1 MVCAVADV
9 DKSLPTTG
17 MDRRGIMFGS
27 AAFVLAFHLPAQA
40 QPRSKGP
47 PAPKAAPIADA
58 SRQRFNAFLA
68 VGSDDIVTAIIAQTE
83 GGQGNSTGMPQVIA
97 AELGADWDKMRVQF
111 STERRPE
118 FINTKLYKGL
128 VLTAGSS
135 SVTLFY
141 EPMRKA
147 AAATREMFVAA
158 AAERWGVTPG
168 ECDVENS
175 KVIHRS
181 SGRRFTFGELAEAAA
196 RQPVPQNPSLRKLS
210 DMPLI
215 GQPVQRLDAE
225 AKSNGS
231 ARFGLDFQVPGMLW
245 AAVRHGPVRG
255 SSVVSLDAE
264 AARKA
269 PGVRLVTEIAQGV
282 AAVADHYWQA
292 VKALQLVR
300 ETYTPYPENQVST
313 RELAGLLRAGLDQPG
328 DPSPQNHGDV
338 PTAMASAAQVLGA
351 EFTFPI
357 LYHSCLE
364 PVSCTASVTSDSC
377 EIWLST
383 KSPSL
388 DGGFAAAALGI
399 DPASVIVHNEYQ
411 GGDFGRRAGFE
422 HVTEAVLLSKAA
434 GRPVKVMWT
443 RDEDIRNDQFRT
455 SAIMRARL
463 GLGQDGM
470 PVAWD
475 LRTASD
481 GVWRQL
487 FPWFYSEQRP
497 LDLPLLTLVAS
508 SYPIPN
514 EYGSYRVVPHP
525 VRIGAFRGNSDQMNG
540 YVLDVMIDEAA
551 HAAGQDPVAYRLKLL
566 AGDPRSAHV
575 VRRAASL
582 AGWGHAPA
590 GRFQGISFIKSE
602 FYATRIAVVVEVA
615 KSSAGIRVTRA
626 FAACDSGLAV
636 NPLLCEHCIEGGI
649 IFGLSNAMFEE
660 VTLTDGAADQK
671 NFDDYRLMRMNEAP
685 HVQVE
690 IISVGETPGSI
701 GEIGTFPVGGALCNA
716 LFRANGVRYRAQPF
730 AKNGVTFA

>member
-1 MVCAVADV
+1 MANV
-9 DKSLPTTG
+9 DKFPPAAG
-17 MDRRGIMFGS
+17 MDRRDFIFGS
-27 AAFVLAFHLPAQA
+27 AAFVLAFHMPPLAA
-40 QPRSKGP
+40 QPGRKGP
-47 PAPKAAPIADA
+47 PAPKSAPIADFGG
-58 SRQRFNAFLA
+58 QRFNAFLT
-68 VGSDDIVTAIIAQTE
+68 VGSDDIATAIIAQTE

-97 AELGADWDKMRVQF
+97 AELGADWNKMRVQF
-111 STERRPE
+111 STERRQE

-135 SVTLFY
+135 SVSLFY
-141 EPMRKA
+141 EPMRRA

-158 AAERWGVTPG
+158 AVMRWGVAPG

-175 KVIHRS
+175 KVVHRS

-196 RQPVPQNPSLRKLS
+196 RQSVPQNPSLRKLS

-215 GQPVQRLDAE
+215 GQRVQRLDAE

-231 ARFGLDFQVPGMLW
+231 ARFGLDFKAPGMLW

-255 SSVVSLDAE
+255 STVASLDAE

-269 PGVRLVTEIAQGV
+269 PGARLVTKIPQGV
-282 AAVADHYWQA
+282 AVVADHYWQA
-292 VKALQLVR
+292 AKALQLVR
-300 ETYTPYPENQVST
+300 ETYTQNPENQVST
-313 RELAGLLRAGLDQPG
+313 RDLNGLLRAGLDQPG
-328 DPSPQNHGDV
+328 DPAPQNHGDV
-338 PTAMASAAQVLGA
+338 PTAMASAAQVLEA

-364 PVSCTASVTSDSC
+364 PVSCTASVMADAC

-383 KSPSL
+383 KSPTL
-388 DGGFAAAALGI
+388 DAGFAAAALGI
-399 DPASVIVHNEYQ
+399 DPAKVIVHNEYQ
-411 GGDFGRRAGFE
+411 GGDFGRRSGFE

-463 GLGQDGM
+463 GLGPDGM

-475 LRTASD
+475 VRTASD

-487 FPWFYSEQRP
+487 FPWFYAEMRP
-497 LDLPLLTLVAS
+497 LDLPLLTLVAGG
-508 SYPIPN
+508 YPIPS

-551 HAAGQDPVAYRLKLL
+551 HATRQDPVAYRLKLL
-566 AGDPRSAHV
+566 AGDPRAANI
-575 VRRAASL
+575 VRRAAAL
-582 AGWGHAPA
+582 AGWGQAPP
-590 GRFQGISFIKSE
+590 GRSQGIAYIQSD

-615 KSSAGIRVTRA
+615 KTSNGIRVTRA
-626 FAACDSGLAV
+626 FAACDSGLLI
-636 NPLLCEHCIEGGI
+636 NPMLCEHCIEGGI
-649 IFGLSNAMFEE
+649 IFGLSNSMFEE

-671 NFDDYRLMRMNEAP
+671 NFNDYRLMRMNEAP
-685 HVQVE
+685 DIQVE
-690 IISVGETPGSI
+690 VISVGETPGSI
-701 GEIGTFPVGGALCNA
+701 GEIGTFPVGAALCNA
-716 LFRANGVRYRAQPF
+716 LYRANGKRYWAQPF
-730 AKNGVTFA
+730 AKNGVAFE

>member
-1 MVCAVADV
+1 MADI
-9 DKSLPTTG
+9 DKSPPATG
-17 MDRRGIMFGS
+17 VDRRGFIFGS
-27 AAFVLAFHLPAQA
+27 AAFVLAFHLPALAA
-40 QPRSKGP
+40 QERRKGP
-47 PAPKAAPIADA
+47 PAPKAAPITDTDG
-58 SRQRFNAFLA
+58 QRFNAFLT
-68 VGSDDIVTAIIAQTE
+68 VSSDDMVTAIIAQTE

-111 STERRPE
+111 STERRQE

-158 AAERWGVTPG
+158 AVERWGVAPG
-168 ECDVENS
+168 ECDVQNS
-175 KVIHRS
+175 KVIHRA

-215 GQPVQRLDAE
+215 GQRVQRLDAE

-231 ARFGLDFQVPGMLW
+231 ARFGLDFQAPGMLW

-255 SSVVSLDAE
+255 SSVASLDAE

-269 PGVRLVTEIAQGV
+269 PGVRLVTEIPQGV
-282 AAVADHYWQA
+282 AVVADHYWQA
-292 VKALQLVR
+292 VKSLQLVR
-300 ETYTPYPENQVST
+300 ETYTQNPKNQVST
-313 RELAGLLRAGLDQPG
+313 RELTRLLRAGLDQPG
-328 DPSPQNHGDV
+328 DPAPQNHGDV
-338 PTAMASAAQVLGA
+338 PTAMASAAQVLEA

-357 LYHSCLE
+357 LYHGCIE
-364 PVSCTASVTSDSC
+364 PVSCTASVTTDGC

-383 KSPSL
+383 KSPTL
-388 DGGFAAAALGI
+388 DAGFAAAALGI
-399 DPASVIVHNEYQ
+399 DPAKVIVHNEYQ
-411 GGDFGRRAGFE
+411 GGDFGRRSGVE
-422 HVTEAVLLSKAA
+422 HVTEAVLLSKAV
-434 GRPVKVMWT
+434 GRPVKAMWT
-443 RDEDIRNDQFRT
+443 RDQDLRNDQFRT

-463 GLGQDGM
+463 GLGADGM

-475 LRTASD
+475 MRTASD

-487 FPWFYSEQRP
+487 FPWFYAEKRP
-497 LDLPLLTLVAS
+497 LDLPILTLVANG
-508 SYPIPN
+508 YPIPN

-540 YVLDVMIDEAA
+540 YVRDVMIDEAA
-551 HAAGQDPVAYRLKLL
+551 HATGQDPVAYRLKLL
-566 AGDPRSAHV
+566 AGDSRSANV
-575 VRRAASL
+575 IRRAATL
-582 AGWGHAPA
+582 AGWGHAPP
-590 GRFQGISFIKSE
+590 GRFQGISFVQSD

-615 KSSAGIRVTRA
+615 KTSDGIRVTRT
-626 FAACDSGLAV
+626 FAACDSGLV
-636 NPLLCEHCIEGGI
+636 INPMLCEHCIAGGI

-671 NFDDYRLMRMNEAP
+671 NFNDYRLMRMNEAP
-685 HVQVE
+685 DVQVE
-690 IISVGETPGSI
+690 IISVGEIPGSF
-701 GEIGTFPVGGALCNA
+701 GEIGTFPVGAALSNA
-716 LFRANGVRYRAQPF
+716 LFQANGERYRAQPF
-730 AKNGVTFA
+730 VKNGVTFA

>member
-1 MVCAVADV
+1 MADV
-9 DKSLPTTG
+9 DKCLPASC
-17 MDRRGIMFGS
+17 MDRRSIIFGS

-40 QPRSKGP
+40 QLRIKGP
-47 PAPKAAPIADA
+47 PAPKAAPIADVG
-58 SRQRFNAFLA
+58 RQRFNAFLA
-68 VGSDDIVTAIIAQTE
+68 VGGDDIVTAIIAQTE
-83 GGQGNSTGMPQVIA
+83 GGQGSSTGMPQIIA

-118 FINTKLYKGL
+118 FVNTKLYKGL

-158 AAERWGVTPG
+158 AAGRWDVTPG

-181 SGRRFTFGELAEAAA
+181 SGRRFSFGELAESAA

-215 GQPVQRLDAE
+215 GQRVQRLDAE

-255 SSVVSLDAE
+255 SSVATLDAE
-264 AARKA
+264 AARNA
-269 PGVRLVTEIAQGV
+269 TGVRLVTEIPQGV

-292 VKALQLVR
+292 VKALRLVR
-300 ETYTPYPENQVST
+300 ENYTPYPENQVST
-313 RELAGLLRAGLDQPG
+313 RELTGLLRAGLDQPG

-338 PTAMASAAQVLGA
+338 PSAMTSAARVLGA
-351 EFTFPI
+351 EFNFPI

-364 PVSCTASVTSDSC
+364 PVSCTASVAGDGC

-388 DGGFAAAALGI
+388 DAGFAAAALGI
-399 DPASVIVHNEYQ
+399 DPTNVIVHNEYQ
-411 GGDFGRRAGFE
+411 GGDFGRRSGFE
-422 HVTEAVLLSKAA
+422 HVTEAVMLSKAV

-463 GLGQDGM
+463 GLGPDGM

-487 FPWFYSEQRP
+487 FPWFYAEKQP
-497 LDLPLLTLVAS
+497 LDLPVLSLVAS
-508 SYPIPN
+508 AYPIPN

-540 YVLDVMIDEAA
+540 FVLDVMIDEAA
-551 HAAGQDPVAYRLKLL
+551 HAMGQDPVAYRLKLL
-566 AGDPRSAHV
+566 AADPRSAHV
-575 VRRAASL
+575 VQRAATL

-590 GRFQGISFIKSE
+590 GRSQGISFVQSD

-615 KSSAGIRVTRA
+615 KSSSGIRVTRA

-636 NPLLCEHCIEGGI
+636 NPMLCEQCIEGGI

-660 VTLTDGAADQK
+660 ITLTDGAADQK
-671 NFDDYRLMRMNEAP
+671 NFNDYRLMRMNEAP
-685 HVQVE
+685 DIQVE

-716 LFRANGVRYRAQPF
+716 LFKANGERHRSLPF

>member
-1 MVCAVADV
+1 MADV
-9 DKSLPTTG
+9 DKGPPATG
-17 MDRRGIMFGS
+17 VDRRGFIFGS
-27 AAFVLAFHLPAQA
+27 TAFVLAFHLPALAAQA
-40 QPRSKGP
+40 RRKGP

-58 SRQRFNAFLA
+58 DGQRFNAFLT
-68 VGSDDIVTAIIAQTE
+68 VSSDDIVTAIIAQTE

-111 STERRPE
+111 STERRQE

-158 AAERWGVTPG
+158 AVERWGVAPG
-168 ECDVENS
+168 ECDVQNS
-175 KVIHRS
+175 KVIHRA

-196 RQPVPQNPSLRKLS
+196 RQPVPRNPSLRKLS

-215 GQPVQRLDAE
+215 GQRVRRLDAE

-231 ARFGLDFQVPGMLW
+231 ARFGLDFQAPGMLW

-255 SSVVSLDAE
+255 SSVASLDAE

-269 PGVRLVTEIAQGV
+269 PGVRLVTEIPQGV
-282 AAVADHYWQA
+282 AVVADHYWQA
-292 VKALQLVR
+292 VKSLQLVR
-300 ETYTPYPENQVST
+300 ETYTQNPKNQVST
-313 RELAGLLRAGLDQPG
+313 RELTRLLRAGLDQPG
-328 DPSPQNHGDV
+328 DPAPQNHGDV
-338 PTAMASAAQVLGA
+338 PTAMASAAQVLEA

-357 LYHSCLE
+357 LYHGCIE
-364 PVSCTASVTSDSC
+364 PVSCTASVTTEGC

-383 KSPSL
+383 KSPTL
-388 DGGFAAAALGI
+388 DAGFAAAALGI
-399 DPASVIVHNEYQ
+399 DPAKVIVHNEYQ
-411 GGDFGRRAGFE
+411 GGDFGRRSGVE
-422 HVTEAVLLSKAA
+422 HVTEAVLLSKAV
-434 GRPVKVMWT
+434 GRPVKAMWT
-443 RDEDIRNDQFRT
+443 RDQDLRNDQFRT

-463 GLGQDGM
+463 GLGADGM

-475 LRTASD
+475 MRTASD

-487 FPWFYSEQRP
+487 FPDFYAEKRP
-497 LDLPLLTLVAS
+497 LDLPLLTLVANG
-508 SYPIPN
+508 YPIPN

-540 YVLDVMIDEAA
+540 YVRDVMIDEAA
-551 HAAGQDPVAYRLKLL
+551 HATGQDPVAYRLKLL
-566 AGDPRSAHV
+566 AGDARSANV
-575 VRRAASL
+575 IRRAATL
-582 AGWGHAPA
+582 AGWGHASP
-590 GRFQGISFIKSE
+590 GRFQGIAFVQSD

-615 KSSAGIRVTRA
+615 KTSDGIRVTRT
-626 FAACDSGLAV
+626 FAACDSGLAI
-636 NPLLCEHCIEGGI
+636 NPMLCEHCVASGI

-671 NFDDYRLMRMNEAP
+671 NFNDYRLMRMNEAP
-685 HVQVE
+685 DVQAE
-690 IISVGETPGSI
+690 IISVGDSPGSI
-701 GEIGTFPVGGALCNA
+701 GEIGTFPVGAALSNA
-716 LFRANGVRYRAQPF
+716 LFQANGERYRAQPF
-730 AKNGVTFA
+730 VKNGVTFA